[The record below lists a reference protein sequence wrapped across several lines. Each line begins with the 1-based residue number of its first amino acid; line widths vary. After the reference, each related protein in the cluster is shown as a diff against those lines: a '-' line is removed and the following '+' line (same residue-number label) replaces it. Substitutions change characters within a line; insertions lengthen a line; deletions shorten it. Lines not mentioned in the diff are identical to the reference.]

1 MSNDQRFLAAIDRF
15 DAANGC
21 DPNVERCDGEDVP
34 KELLYAQR
42 MSQRLESFV
51 PDASLAVQLA
61 ARSQH
66 IQRWQTPRTDY
77 PAGRDGYR
85 RWRSD
90 LAIFH
95 ADTAERIL
103 EEVGYDASTIDR
115 VRLLLRKER
124 LKADPDCQ
132 ILEDVICL
140 VFLEH
145 YLSDFAGRHDEQK
158 LVNILR
164 RTWKKMSGRGHEAA
178 LELDLP
184 QNVRAL
190 LDKATVA
197 SD

>member
-1 MSNDQRFLAAIDRF
+1 MSNDQRFRAAIDRF

-77 PAGRDGYR
+77 PSGRDGYR

-90 LAIFH
+90 LANFH

-115 VRLLLRKER
+115 VRLLLRKDR

-178 LELDLP
+178 MELDLP